1 MAVQRTTATPTTSK
15 EKSVPGKTAAPA
27 AADEAEAPKKKK
39 LPLLIGAVV
48 LLVAVAA
55 GLWFFVLGGSSAE
68 AAEEPAPEKGE
79 VVALEPVSINLANG
93 SYLRLGLALQQTADA
108 THAAEGSEALDLA
121 IKTFSGRT
129 TEELNDLAVRDELK
143 QELLVEVEEAYH
155 QEVMDLYFTEFVT
168 Q

>member
-1 MAVQRTTATPTTSK
+1 MAVQRTTAIPTSSR
-15 EKSVPGKTAAPA
+15 EKSMPAKTTAAA
-27 AADEAEAPKKKK
+27 ATEAEEPAKKK

-55 GLWFFVLGGSSAE
+55 ALWFFVLSPSDAA
-68 AAEEPAPEKGE
+68 AAEEEEVEKGE

-108 THAAEGSEALDLA
+108 AHAAEGSEALDLA

-129 TEELNDLAVRDELK
+129 TEELDDLAVRDELK
-143 QELLVEVEEAYH
+143 HDLLVEVEEAYH
-155 QEVMDLYFTEFVT
+155 HEVMDIYFTEFVT

>member
-1 MAVQRTTATPTTSK
+1 MAVQRTTGNPTSST
-15 EKSVPGKTAAPA
+15 EKSMPAKTAAPA

-55 GLWFFVLGGSSAE
+55 GAWFFVLSPSDAE
-68 AAEEPAPEKGE
+68 AAPKEVEKGE

-93 SYLRLGLALQQTADA
+93 SYLRLGIALQQTADA

-155 QEVMDLYFTEFVT
+155 HEVMDLYFTEFVT